1 MRIKYRQG
9 LCAVIV
15 LSCVTFAASASDIPV
30 GTYSYTQKGEE
41 LIDGRRESVTWNI
54 VIKDGKNAQLTMS
67 SWHSLFTCEGKYTIS
82 NDGEKL
88 ALTWSSK
95 DNADIECVT
104 PSPQFLLK
112 ISPSGKVQVHSE
124 LFMWDPSGWKNT
136 RVIH

>member
-1 MRIKYRQG
+1 MRVNFRQG
-9 LCAVIV
+9 LGAVLV

-30 GTYSYTQKGEE
+30 GTYSYTQQGEE
-41 LIDGRRESVTWNI
+41 LIDGQRASVTWNI
-54 VIKDGKNAQLTMS
+54 AIKDDKNALVTMS
-67 SWHSLFTCEGKYTIS
+67 SWHALFTCDGKYAVS

-95 DNADIECVT
+95 DNTDTECDT

-112 ISPSGKVQVHSE
+112 KSPSGKVQVHSE

-136 RVIH
+136 HVIR